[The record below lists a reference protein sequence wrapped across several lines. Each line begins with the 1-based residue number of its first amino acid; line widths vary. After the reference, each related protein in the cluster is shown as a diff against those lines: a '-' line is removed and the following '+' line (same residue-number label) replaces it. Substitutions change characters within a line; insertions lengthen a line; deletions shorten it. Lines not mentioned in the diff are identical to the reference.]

1 MTSRRSQINQ
11 ENLRCLSAHD
21 RVIGMLDNLCIDQGV
36 AIILFDP
43 CVMQVTRIS
52 ASCARGY
59 PAQPRFKWE
68 RLKDAR

>member
-52 ASCARGY
+52 HHARGAI
-59 PAQPRFKWE
+59 PLNLGLNGSA
-68 RLKDAR
+68 